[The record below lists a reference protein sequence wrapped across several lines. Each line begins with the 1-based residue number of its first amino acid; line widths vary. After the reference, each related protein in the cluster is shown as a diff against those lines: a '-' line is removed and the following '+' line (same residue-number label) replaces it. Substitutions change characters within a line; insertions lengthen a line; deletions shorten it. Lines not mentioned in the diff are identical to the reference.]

1 MEKIRIVGGR
11 PLHGE
16 ARISGAKNAA
26 LPALFASLLTDGRCW
41 IPNLPHL
48 RDTRSALS
56 ALSEM
61 GADVGG
67 DFSVCCANLRSRVA
81 PYHLVKT
88 MRASILALGPLTA
101 RWGEARVALPG
112 GCAIGA
118 RPVNEHLHGLEKL
131 GAEIRID
138 NGDIVARVKR
148 KGGRLKG
155 SRIVMEIP
163 SVTGTENLMMASCL
177 AEGETILENAA
188 REPEVSD
195 LAEMLKKMGA
205 RIEGAGESV
214 IRIWG
219 ADELGGAEHCVIPDR
234 IEAGTYLAAAA
245 ACGGEIV
252 LRDAPVDVMDSILD
266 KLRETGAVIESEV
279 ESEVESEDGS
289 EIEGV
294 DSGVDKGKKGWER
307 GGVLRMRMEGC
318 PVAAD
323 ATTGPHPG
331 FPTDM
336 QAQLVALNCAAL
348 GSSSVTETVF
358 ENRFMHAQELARMGA
373 DIRVHGNTAY
383 VRGAGGL
390 GKLAGAPVMATDL
403 RASASLAVAA
413 LAARGE
419 TRIDRVYH
427 LDRGYERMDEKL
439 RQLGADA
446 ERIS

>member
-1 MEKIRIVGGR
+1 MDKIRIVGGR
-11 PLHGE
+11 PLRGE

-26 LPALFASLLTDGRCW
+26 LPALFAALLTDAPCSV
-41 IPNLPHL
+41 PNLPRL

-56 ALSEM
+56 ALAEM
-61 GADVGG
+61 GADVSEDASGAPV
-67 DFSVCCANLRSRVA
+67 VCCANLRSRVA

-101 RWGEARVALPG
+101 KWGEARVALPG

-118 RPVNEHLHGLEKL
+118 RPVNEHLQGLEKL
-131 GAEIRID
+131 GADIRID
-138 NGDIVARVKR
+138 NGDIYARVKK

-155 SRIVMEIP
+155 ARILMEIP
-163 SVTGTENLMMASCL
+163 SVTGTENLMMAACL

-188 REPEVSD
+188 REPEVAD

-214 IRIWG
+214 IRISG
-219 ADELGGAEHCVIPDR
+219 ATELGGAKHWVIPDR
-234 IEAGTYLAAAA
+234 IEAGTYLAATA
-245 ACGGEIV
+245 ACGGEII
-252 LRDAPVDVMDSILD
+252 LRGAPTDMMDSILD
-266 KLRETGAVIESEV
+266 KLRETGAEIEA
-279 ESEVESEDGS
+279 SED
-289 EIEGV
+289 EE
-294 DSGVDKGKKGWER
+294 KEAAER
-307 GGVLRMRMEGC
+307 GGILRMRMKEC
-318 PVAAD
+318 PRAAD
-323 ATTGPHPG
+323 TTTGPHPG

-336 QAQLVALNCAAL
+336 QAQLVALNCAAE
-348 GSSSVTETVF
+348 GASAVTETIF

-390 GKLAGAPVMATDL
+390 GKLTGAPVMATDL

-446 ERIS
+446 ERIN